1 LIARLPKNTTDTH
14 VHVFDP
20 ARFPFAADTAYRP
33 IRPEL
38 GSADELTAL
47 LDAGDVARVVLVN
60 PTSGYGDDN
69 RCMIDALERLGA
81 RARGIA
87 RVPIDIAPRQLDSL
101 ARRGVVGVRVDFI
114 AKGLEPLRDSR
125 AFAKFAARLADRD
138 LLLDVQGE
146 ADQFVPIA
154 SALASVP
161 VRVVVDHM
169 GRPSPALGVD
179 AAGFRALLGM
189 ADTGRVAVKLSG
201 PMRCSAAP
209 APYRDLDPFVAAL
222 LQAFSPKRLVW
233 GSDWPFLRT
242 ERRLDYAPMLA
253 WLHRVVARASDR
265 RAILATTPSSW
276 FGFGR

>member
-1 LIARLPKNTTDTH
+1 MAARLPVNATDTH

-20 ARFPFAADTAYRP
+20 ARFPFAADSAYRP
-33 IRPEL
+33 IPAEL
-38 GSADELTAL
+38 GSSDELALL
-47 LDAGDVARVVLVN
+47 LDASDVARVVLVN

-69 RCMIDALERLGA
+69 RCMVDALERLGT

-87 RVPIDIAPRQLDSL
+87 RVPVDITPRRLDAL
-101 ARRGVVGVRVDFI
+101 ARHGVVGVRVDFI
-114 AKGLEPLRDSR
+114 AKGIEPLCDAR
-125 AFAKFAARLADRD
+125 AFAKFAGRLADRD

-169 GRPSPALGVD
+169 GRPRPALGVD
-179 AAGFRALLGM
+179 APGFRALLGM
-189 ADTGRVAVKLSG
+189 ADMGRVAVKLSG
-201 PMRCSAAP
+201 PMRCSAVP

-222 LQAFSPKRLVW
+222 LRAFSPKLLVW

-253 WLHRVVARASDR
+253 WFQRVVTRASDR
-265 RAILATTPSSW
+265 RAILATTAATW
-276 FGFGR
+276 FGFED